1 MACRGRSSLVTTVLG
16 QRSRGCGEGGARLS
30 ALEVCFLA
38 EATGAGHHRHHRE
51 IAGWFLLAL
60 CPLCEGGSGWLGL
73 LLAGK
78 GTLP

>member
-1 MACRGRSSLVTTVLG
+1 MACRGRSSLVTMVLG
-16 QRSRGCGEGGARLS
+16 QRSRGCGEGGARRS

-38 EATGAGHHRHHRE
+38 EATGAGHHRE
-51 IAGWFLLAL
+51 IAGWFRLAL